1 MRKLSQKAVLRRAN
15 NAGWKTGPCP
25 AYPLKQ
31 DRAVSNYFRAV
42 MIERPEFADESREG
56 LNMTT
61 PVFRDSA
68 VREIENQEPAA
79 GRSQGAQR
87 SVESEKHC
95 AYNQTRERFLGS
107 DVEAGDFSVASLDAR
122 LPSLE
127 PKSGVGL
134 WLVPFRGISPLSVRV
149 PLDLIYLDRNCAV
162 IEAVESFPFFQ
173 VSPFSPPAASVL
185 VLPARTIE
193 STQTQRGD
201 QLIVCE
207 PEEMKRR
214 LEGLPSSKADAGAAQ
229 RAAPSQ
235 DEANRSVPGR
245 VLQFE
250 DRSSEKSPNQ
260 DSPIED
266 LPNKDRTLVQQPPE
280 KGPVEPE
287 MKNIKPAKSWLQR
300 LLSPDPPEPRKTLRE
315 SLPGLAAYFWTGG
328 VSQEHGIRDISPTG
342 LYVFTSERWYPGTVV
357 RMTLTDRREPTVE
370 RSITVNACVVRWGND
385 GVGLQIVLQN
395 GRDRRQGQAPLVEGM
410 VHGVD
415 KQQVDEFIQRLRSG
429 NG

>member
-1 MRKLSQKAVLRRAN
+1 
-15 NAGWKTGPCP
+15 
-25 AYPLKQ
+25 
-31 DRAVSNYFRAV
+31 